1 MHSKKQICTPIVRW
15 RLYHI
20 SRKSGIDFNNIL
32 DGVFV
37 MIDQKR
43 ENLLNLA
50 LAATEVERRRVPE
63 LSAGYNSYSKTW
75 EVIVQYQGDLAFLEG
90 QGVRVTLLLFSYA
103 ILLVPE
109 SLMDYVTGL
118 PQITYLE
125 KPKLLYFAD
134 AFVRSISCITPV
146 QEGVMGLSGNGVL
159 LACIDSGVD
168 YAHPDFCAPDGT
180 SRIAILWDQTIP
192 GNPPMG
198 YALGSVYTRQQ
209 INEALASSTPEERFA
224 LVPSRDVTGHGT
236 AVLGIAAGNGRSSAD
251 AAMQGVAPEATL
263 VVVKLGNP
271 DPADLPRTSQ
281 LLQAVDF
288 CVRYALL
295 VERPLVIN
303 LSFGN
308 NYGSH
313 SGDSLL
319 ETYLNAVSNLGQNVI
334 CIGAG
339 NEGDTGRHYA
349 GNLKSDRK
357 SSGQTQTVRATS
369 DPAATSAVSAT
380 ADRAV
385 SVEFQVGAYESSFSL
400 QIWKVYGDEISIELI
415 SPGGIRSGTLSPVLG
430 TARLTLGSTELLLFY
445 GMPSPYSQAQEIYLT
460 FQGTGSHLSVENG
473 IWTLRLTPGRLI
485 SGSFDLWLP
494 GGNAIGPQTRF
505 FSPATDTTLTIPS
518 TARSAITVGAY
529 DPRLSSYASFSG
541 RGYTRILHEIKP
553 DLAAPGVNIP
563 APRSGGGYASF
574 TGTSFATPFVS
585 GSAALMMEWGI
596 LRGNDP
602 FLYGEKLKAYLIAG
616 TKPIASESEYPNR
629 RGGWGRLC
637 LESSLP
643 D

>member
-1 MHSKKQICTPIVRW
+1 
-15 RLYHI
+15 
-20 SRKSGIDFNNIL
+20 
-32 DGVFV
+32 

-146 QEGVMGLSGNGVL
+146 QEGGMGLSGTGVL

-198 YALGSVYTRQQ
+198 YALGSVYTRRQ

-251 AAMQGVAPEATL
+251 AAMRGVAPEATL

-349 GNLKSDRK
+349 GNLRPDRR
-357 SSGQTQTVRATS
+357 SAGQMQTVRATS
-369 DPAATSAVSAT
+369 DPTATSAVSAAT
-380 ADRAV
+380 ARTVHTMSALPNPPAVSAAANRAV
-385 SVEFQVGAYESSFSL
+385 SVEFQIGAYESSFSL

-460 FQGTGSHLSVENG
+460 FQGAGNHLSVENG

-494 GGNAIGPQTRF
+494 GGNAIGSQTRF
-505 FSPATDTTLTIPS
+505 FSPAADTTLTIPS

-616 TKPIASESEYPNR
+616 AKPIASESEYPNR
-629 RGGWGRLC
+629 RVGWGALC
-637 LESSLP
+637 TAQSLFHM
-643 D
+643 

>member
-1 MHSKKQICTPIVRW
+1 
-15 RLYHI
+15 
-20 SRKSGIDFNNIL
+20 
-32 DGVFV
+32 

-63 LSAGYNSYSKTW
+63 LSAGYNAAERTW
-75 EVIVQYQGDLAFLEG
+75 EVIVQYQGDLAFLEE
-90 QGVRVTLLLFSYA
+90 QGVRVTLLLFQYA

-125 KPKLLYFAD
+125 KPKPLFFTD
-134 AFVRSISCITPV
+134 AFARSVSCISPV
-146 QEGVMGLSGNGVL
+146 QEGISGLYGDGVL

-180 SRIAILWDQTIP
+180 SRIALLWDQTIP
-192 GNPPMG
+192 GNPPTG
-198 YALGSVYTRQQ
+198 YALGSVYTRRQ
-209 INEALASSTPEERFA
+209 INEALAASSPTERFA

-251 AAMQGVAPEATL
+251 GSMRGVAPEATL

-313 SGDSLL
+313 SGESLL
-319 ETYLNAVSNLGQNVI
+319 ETYLNAVSNLGQHVI

-349 GNLKSDRK
+349 GNLRPDRRLA
-357 SSGQTQTVRATS
+357 GQTQTVRATS
-369 DPAATSAVSAT
+369 DPAATSAVSAAAARTVHTRSALPNPPAVSAT

-445 GMPSPYSQAQEIYLT
+445 GMPSPYSQAQEIYLS
-460 FQGTGSHLSVENG
+460 FQGAGNHLSVENG
-473 IWTLRLTPGRLI
+473 IWTLRLIPGRLI

-505 FSPATDTTLTIPS
+505 FSPTADTTLTIPS
-518 TARSAITVGAY
+518 TARSSITVGAY

-541 RGYTRILHEIKP
+541 RGYTRILHEVKP

-616 TKPIASESEYPNR
+616 AKPIASEIEYPNR
-629 RGGWGRLC
+629 RVGWGALC
-637 LESSLP
+637 LSESLP
-643 D
+643 GYSKTGT

>member
-1 MHSKKQICTPIVRW
+1 M
-15 RLYHI
+15 
-20 SRKSGIDFNNIL
+20 
-32 DGVFV
+32 
-37 MIDQKR
+37 
-43 ENLLNLA
+43 
-50 LAATEVERRRVPE
+50 
-63 LSAGYNSYSKTW
+63 
-75 EVIVQYQGDLAFLEG
+75 
-90 QGVRVTLLLFSYA
+90 
-103 ILLVPE
+103 
-109 SLMDYVTGL
+109 
-118 PQITYLE
+118 
-125 KPKLLYFAD
+125 
-134 AFVRSISCITPV
+134 
-146 QEGVMGLSGNGVL
+146 
-159 LACIDSGVD
+159 D

-192 GNPPMG
+192 GNPPTG
-198 YALGSVYTRQQ
+198 YALGSVYTRRQ
-209 INEALASSTPEERFA
+209 INEALAASSPTERFA

-251 AAMQGVAPEATL
+251 GSMRGVAPEATL

-313 SGDSLL
+313 SGQSLL
-319 ETYLNAVSNLGQNVI
+319 ETYLNAVSNLGQHVI

-349 GNLKSDRK
+349 GNLRPDRR
-357 SSGQTQTVRATS
+357 SAGQTQTVRATS
-369 DPAATSAVSAT
+369 DPTATSAVSAT
-380 ADRAV
+380 TDRAV

-430 TARLTLGSTELLLFY
+430 TARLTLGPTELLLFY

-460 FQGTGSHLSVENG
+460 FQGAGNHLSVENG

-494 GGNAIGPQTRF
+494 GGNAIGLQTRF
-505 FSPATDTTLTIPS
+505 FSPTADTTLTIPS
-518 TARSAITVGAY
+518 TARSAITVGSY

-553 DLAAPGVNIP
+553 DLAAPGVNIQ

-616 TKPIASESEYPNR
+616 AKPIASESEYPNR
-629 RGGWGRLC
+629 RVGWGRLC

>member
-1 MHSKKQICTPIVRW
+1 MT
-15 RLYHI
+15 
-20 SRKSGIDFNNIL
+20 
-32 DGVFV
+32 
-37 MIDQKR
+37 DQKR

-236 AVLGIAAGNGRSSAD
+236 AVLGIAAGNGRSSAY
-251 AAMQGVAPEATL
+251 AAMRGVAPEATL

-430 TARLTLGSTELLLFY
+430 TARLTLGPTELLLFY
-445 GMPSPYSQAQEIYLT
+445 GMPSPYSQAQEI
-460 FQGTGSHLSVENG
+460 
-473 IWTLRLTPGRLI
+473 
-485 SGSFDLWLP
+485 
-494 GGNAIGPQTRF
+494 
-505 FSPATDTTLTIPS
+505 
-518 TARSAITVGAY
+518 
-529 DPRLSSYASFSG
+529 
-541 RGYTRILHEIKP
+541 
-553 DLAAPGVNIP
+553 
-563 APRSGGGYASF
+563 
-574 TGTSFATPFVS
+574 
-585 GSAALMMEWGI
+585 
-596 LRGNDP
+596 
-602 FLYGEKLKAYLIAG
+602 
-616 TKPIASESEYPNR
+616 
-629 RGGWGRLC
+629 
-637 LESSLP
+637 
-643 D
+643 

>member
-1 MHSKKQICTPIVRW
+1 
-15 RLYHI
+15 
-20 SRKSGIDFNNIL
+20 
-32 DGVFV
+32 

-109 SLMDYVTGL
+109 SLMEYVTEL

-125 KPKLLYFAD
+125 KPKPLFFAD
-134 AFVRSISCITPV
+134 AFMRSISCITPV
-146 QEGVMGLSGNGVL
+146 QEGISGLYGNGVL

-180 SRIAILWDQTIP
+180 SRIALLWDQTIP
-192 GNPPMG
+192 GNPPTG
-198 YALGSVYTRQQ
+198 YALGSVYTRRQ
-209 INEALASSTPEERFA
+209 INEALAASSPTERFA

-251 AAMQGVAPEATL
+251 GAIRGVAPEATL

-313 SGDSLL
+313 SGQSLL
-319 ETYLNAVSNLGQNVI
+319 ETYLNAVSNLGQHVI
-334 CIGAG
+334 CIGSG

-349 GNLKSDRK
+349 GNLKSDRR
-357 SSGQTQTVRATS
+357 SAGQTQTVRATS
-369 DPAATSAVSAT
+369 DPTATSAVSAAT
-380 ADRAV
+380 ARMVHTMSALPNPPAVSAAANRAV
-385 SVEFQVGAYESSFSL
+385 SIDIQVGAYEPSFSL
-400 QIWKVYGDEISIELI
+400 QIWKVYGDEFSIALI

-430 TARLTLGSTELLLFY
+430 TARLTLGPTELLLFY

-460 FQGTGSHLSVENG
+460 FQGAGNHLSVENVS
-473 IWTLRLTPGRLI
+473 WTLRLTPGRLI

-494 GGNAIGPQTRF
+494 GGNAVGSQTRF
-505 FSPATDTTLTIPS
+505 FSPSADSTLTIPS
-518 TARSAITVGAY
+518 TARCAISVGAY

-563 APRSGGGYASF
+563 DPRSGGGYASF

-616 TKPIASESEYPNR
+616 AKPIASESEYPNR
-629 RGGWGRLC
+629 RVGWGRLC

>member
-1 MHSKKQICTPIVRW
+1 
-15 RLYHI
+15 
-20 SRKSGIDFNNIL
+20 
-32 DGVFV
+32 

-63 LSAGYNSYSKTW
+63 LSAGYNASGKTW
-75 EVIVQYQGDLAFLEG
+75 EVIVQYQGDLAFLDG

-109 SLMDYVTGL
+109 SLMDYVTEL

-125 KPKLLYFAD
+125 KPKPLFFAD
-134 AFVRSISCITPV
+134 AFARSVSCISPV
-146 QEGVMGLSGNGVL
+146 QEGISGLYGDGVL

-168 YAHPDFCAPDGT
+168 YAHPDFCVSDGT
-180 SRIAILWDQTIP
+180 SRIALLWDQTIP

-198 YALGSVYTRQQ
+198 YALGSVYTRRQ
-209 INEALASSTPEERFA
+209 INEALAASSPTERFA
-224 LVPSRDVTGHGT
+224 LVPSRDATGHGT

-251 AAMQGVAPEATL
+251 GAMRGVAPEATL

-313 SGDSLL
+313 SGESLL
-319 ETYLNAVSNLGQNVI
+319 ETYLNAVSNLGQHVI
-334 CIGAG
+334 CVGAG
-339 NEGDTGRHYA
+339 NEGNTGRHYA
-349 GNLKSDRK
+349 GNLKSDRR
-357 SSGQTQTVRATS
+357 SAGQTQTVRAMS
-369 DPAATSAVSAT
+369 ALSNPPAVSAT
-380 ADRAV
+380 ADRSV

-430 TARLTLGSTELLLFY
+430 TARLTLGPTELLLFY
-445 GMPSPYSQAQEIYLT
+445 GMPSPYSQAQEIYLS
-460 FQGTGSHLSVENG
+460 FQGAGNHLSVENG
-473 IWTLRLTPGRLI
+473 IWTLRLIPGRLI

-494 GGNAIGPQTRF
+494 GGNAIGSQTRF
-505 FSPATDTTLTIPS
+505 FSPTTDTTLTIPS
-518 TARSAITVGAY
+518 TARSSITVGAY

-541 RGYTRILHEIKP
+541 RGYTRILHEVKP

-616 TKPIASESEYPNR
+616 AKPIASESEYPNR
-629 RGGWGRLC
+629 RVGWGALC
-637 LESSLP
+637 LSESLP
-643 D
+643 GYSKTGT

>member
-1 MHSKKQICTPIVRW
+1 
-15 RLYHI
+15 
-20 SRKSGIDFNNIL
+20 
-32 DGVFV
+32 

-50 LAATEVERRRVPE
+50 LDATALERRHVPE
-63 LSAGYNSYSKTW
+63 LDAGYLTAQQAW
-75 EVIVQYQGDLAFLEG
+75 EVIVQYQGDLSFLEE
-90 QGVRVTLLLFSYA
+90 QGVRVTLLLFQYA

-109 SLMDYVTGL
+109 SLIDYVTEL
-118 PQITYLE
+118 PQITYME
-125 KPKLLYFAD
+125 KPKLLFFAD
-134 AFVRSISCITPV
+134 AFARSISCITPA
-146 QEGVMGLSGNGVL
+146 QEGIAGLYGDGVL

-168 YAHPDFCAPDGT
+168 YAHPDFCAADGT
-180 SRIAILWDQTIP
+180 SRIALLWDQTIP

-198 YALGSVYTRQQ
+198 YSLGSVYTQRQ
-209 INEALASSTPEERFA
+209 INEALAASSPEERFS

-236 AVLGIAAGNGRSSAD
+236 AVLGIAAGNGSSSAD
-251 AAMQGVAPEATL
+251 KAMRGVAPEATL

-313 SGDSLL
+313 SGGSLL

-334 CIGAG
+334 CVGSG
-339 NEGDTGRHYA
+339 NEGNTGRHYA
-349 GNLKSDRK
+349 GTLKSN
-357 SSGQTQTVRATS
+357 QT
-369 DPAATSAVSAT
+369 
-380 ADRAV
+380 AV

-415 SPGGIRSGTLSPVLG
+415 SPGGIRSGALTPVLG
-430 TARLTLGSTELLLFY
+430 TARLTLGPTELLLFY
-445 GMPSPYSQAQEIYLT
+445 GMPSPYSQAQEIYLI
-460 FQGTGSHLSVENG
+460 FQGTGNQLSVESG

-494 GGNAIGPQTRF
+494 GGNALGTQTRF
-505 FSPATDTTLTIPS
+505 FSPAADTTLTIPS
-518 TARSAITVGAY
+518 TARSCITVGAY

-541 RGYTRILHEIKP
+541 RGYTRLLREIKP

-563 APRSGGGYASF
+563 APRPGGGYASF
-574 TGTSFATPFVS
+574 TGTSFAAPFVS

-616 TKPIASESEYPNR
+616 AKPIASEAEYPNR
-629 RGGWGRLC
+629 RVGWGALC
-637 LESSLP
+637 LTNALP
-643 D
+643 F

>member
-1 MHSKKQICTPIVRW
+1 
-15 RLYHI
+15 
-20 SRKSGIDFNNIL
+20 
-32 DGVFV
+32 

-146 QEGVMGLSGNGVL
+146 QEGGMGLSGNGVL

-198 YALGSVYTRQQ
+198 YALGSVYTRRQ

-251 AAMQGVAPEATL
+251 AAMRGVAPEATL

-349 GNLKSDRK
+349 GNLRPDRR
-357 SSGQTQTVRATS
+357 SAGQMQTVRATS
-369 DPAATSAVSAT
+369 DPTATSAVSAAT
-380 ADRAV
+380 ARTVHTMSALPNPPAVSAAANRAV
-385 SVEFQVGAYESSFSL
+385 SVEFQIGAYESSFSL

-460 FQGTGSHLSVENG
+460 FQGAGNHLSVENG

-494 GGNAIGPQTRF
+494 GGNAIGSQTRF
-505 FSPATDTTLTIPS
+505 FSPAADTTLTIPS

-616 TKPIASESEYPNR
+616 AKPIASESEYPNR
-629 RGGWGRLC
+629 RVGWGALC
-637 LESSLP
+637 TAQSLFHM
-643 D
+643 